1 MSNEHALDIVGGRKE
16 EGRRVYVWLGESTFQ
31 EGQLEGE
38 REAFR
43 DICWNATALT
53 HWQVYLTTY

>member
-1 MSNEHALDIVGGRKE
+1 M
-16 EGRRVYVWLGESTFQ
+16 FQ

-38 REAFR
+38 REVFL

-53 HWQVYLTTY
+53 HWQVYLTT